1 MKTESPLLPW
11 LLASLLLHLGAIGFS
26 GMDFALP
33 LSAERPPLLLRIER
47 MGPTDALVRH
57 RRAAEQA
64 PALARGG
71 RQEEPVAQGLSEAAR
86 ALASGESGADSNS
99 VADRADRLA
108 RRARSSYEQLL
119 AARLERHKSYPAA
132 AARRGLE
139 GDAVVGLSLGRDGR
153 LLGREI
159 VEASSSEILDRAAL
173 AMVDRAAPFPALP
186 EEFDGRSFDFE
197 VPVSFRL
204 D

>member
-1 MKTESPLLPW
+1 MRTATPLLPW

-26 GMDFALP
+26 GMELTTV
-33 LSAERPPLLLRIER
+33 LSPERPALLLRIER
-47 MGPTDALVRH
+47 VGRTDALARH
-57 RRAAEQA
+57 RPTTEQA

-71 RQEEPVAQGLSEAAR
+71 RQEETRMEGIEQATR
-86 ALASGESGADSNS
+86 ALASGESGADPDS

-119 AARLERHKSYPAA
+119 AARLERHKSYPVA
-132 AARRGLE
+132 AARRRLE

-153 LLGREI
+153 VIGRAI
-159 VEASSSEILDRAAL
+159 LAASSSEILDRAAL
-173 AMVDRAAPFPALP
+173 AMVDRAAPFPTLP
-186 EEFDGRSFDFE
+186 EEFDGPSFDFE